1 MFVLRTTRAQRSNKE
16 LRTQNEALFTQRD
29 SALAQLNVLV
39 EEKKAMES
47 DLYNKVLA
55 RTSNCKLRP
64 NATRPRHQLTPRHMC
79 GVQFV
84 QILNEKKKKIRELKR
99 QGKAF
104 PRSLIG
110 WSQQVTSDNGMRCVG
125 NDDDDRTK
133 RGGQL
138 ERRGGLAVAAIDCR
152 INTQRQHCSRA
163 QDFRTGGRRG

>member
-1 MFVLRTTRAQRSNKE
+1 MFVLRTTHAQRSNKE

-47 DLYNKVLA
+47 DLYNKVRA

-99 QGKAF
+99 QGMAF
-104 PRSLIG
+104 PRFAYQL
-110 WSQQVTSDNGMRCVG
+110 VTTVSNNIAC
-125 NDDDDRTK
+125 DDRTK

-138 ERRGGLAVAAIDCR
+138 ERRGGLAEAAIDCR